1 MKNLK
6 DRYNKYPEKVQEY
19 MSSVVDDLTRDY
31 GEGWPSSWLISLD
44 ILADHLSLYVEAI
57 EQIKKNGTSH
67 VNREGRQVKNP
78 NITVLSNAMS
88 EIRDITKQFAFSP
101 IQRSKLKALETADA
115 DMIKDNYINSLTE

>member
-1 MKNLK
+1 MTMNLK
-6 DRYNKYPEKVQEY
+6 ERYKDYSPKVQEY
-19 MSSVVDDLTRDY
+19 MNSVIDDLNTDY
-31 GEGWPSSWLISLD
+31 GTWPKSWLISLD

-115 DMIKDNYINSLTE
+115 ETIVDNYVSSLTD